1 MSKRNEFVDVMRGVA
16 ILLVVLGH
24 TMTGCTANSESS
36 FLYNVIWS
44 IQMPL
49 FFLISGYVT
58 KYSKSIKTTSD
69 LCNYIKRRSIAYM
82 WPWLIWSFLVRGI
95 IFGQSY
101 FLNVKFLFWHMDTG
115 YWFLASIWTISIAF
129 GISSFFAEKSND
141 KSDGKYMIRMLI
153 FYLLCMIAL
162 LGIGLSTGLSFF
174 AIKQTLYYMP
184 FYFAGFLWGR
194 YQDNIMS
201 IKWGKACISILVALC
216 LGVWLYIMVRYN
228 IYTLPD
234 SGMAIIFRA
243 ITSLCGC
250 VALCGL
256 CKGIYKSSTAFG
268 GGTLVR
274 SSFTRT
280 LSQPLSVPES
290 SHNRVRSCGERAP
303 DFNNNDK
310 LCDYGNFNSTYSNN
324 RYEKQ
329 CSSKDIVLYEV
340 ISKMVHWAGKR
351 SLEIY
356 LIHGLALTI
365 LKTKNAVI
373 FPSALG
379 YALVFTNFLITLAA
393 CYFIIDVISC
403 NEVLRKS
410 LSIRPSI

>member
-69 LCNYIKRRSIAYM
+69 LCNYIKRRTIAYM

-95 IFGQSY
+95 ILGQSY
-101 FLNVKFLFWHMDTG
+101 FLTVKFLFWHMDTG

-141 KSDGKYMIRMLI
+141 KSDSKYMIRMLI
-153 FYLLCMIAL
+153 FYLLCMVAL

-201 IKWGKACISILVALC
+201 IKWGKSCISILVALC

-228 IYTLPD
+228 IYALPD

-268 GGTLVR
+268 GGVR
-274 SSFTRT
+274 W
-280 LSQPLSVPES
+280 
-290 SHNRVRSCGERAP
+290 CG
-303 DFNNNDK
+303 
-310 LCDYGNFNSTYSNN
+310 
-324 RYEKQ
+324 
-329 CSSKDIVLYEV
+329 
-340 ISKMVHWAGKR
+340 VH
-351 SLEIY
+351 SLELY
-356 LIHGLALTI
+356 LSHYLFLNQVTMELEAAGNALSTLMITI
-365 LKTKNAVI
+365 NYVITVTLTVLTVIIVIKN
-373 FPSALG
+373 
-379 YALVFTNFLITLAA
+379 
-393 CYFIIDVISC
+393 
-403 NEVLRKS
+403 
-410 LSIRPSI
+410 SILQRILFCMK